1 MVAVTLKSEIRM
13 RPMRTMASQKG
24 LLRSSAKN
32 GQLLH
37 YVVRKICQLLDLPW
51 EDVLVT
57 HIFCHLPLRHLVR
70 LQRVSKQFYALI
82 QVYLANCR
90 TFDLTQIGPSLP
102 KEAFCNMLRDNKV
115 IQNLSVQNCSDW
127 VTDKELL
134 PVIGQ
139 NQHLQ
144 RMDMRGCVR
153 LTRHSLV
160 AVSLSCARLQHLG
173 LAHCEWVDSLSLR
186 SLADH
191 CAGLR
196 SVDLTACR
204 QLKDEAICYLARKCL
219 KMRSLSVA
227 VNANITDASVEEV
240 AKNCRELEQLDLTGC
255 LRVRNDS
262 IRTVAEYCPK
272 LHSLK
277 VNHCHNVTESSLDAL
292 RKRGVDIDVDPPLH
306 RALVLLQ
313 DVVGFAPF
321 INLQI

>member
-1 MVAVTLKSEIRM
+1 MDAETECCKC
-13 RPMRTMASQKG
+13 
-24 LLRSSAKN
+24 
-32 GQLLH
+32 H
-37 YVVRKICQLLDLPW
+37 LLDLPW

-57 HIFCHLPLRHLVR
+57 HIFCYLPLRQLVR

-82 QVYLANCR
+82 QVYLANCH

-102 KEAFCNMLRDNKV
+102 KEAFCNILRDNKV
-115 IQNLSVQNCSDW
+115 LQNLSVQNCSDW
-127 VTDKELL
+127 VTDTELL

-139 NQHLQ
+139 NQHLL
-144 RMDMRGCVR
+144 RVDMRGCDR

-160 AVSLSCARLQHLG
+160 AVSLSCTHLQYLG
-173 LAHCEWVDSLSLR
+173 LAHCEWVDSLSIR

-191 CAGLR
+191 CGGLR
-196 SVDLTACR
+196 SIDLTACR
-204 QLKDEAICYLARKCL
+204 QLKDEAICYLSKKCL

-227 VNANITDASVEEV
+227 VNANITDVSVEEV

-272 LHSLK
+272 LQSLK
-277 VNHCHNVTESSLDAL
+277 VNHCHNVTESSLDPL
-292 RKRGVDIDVDPPLH
+292 RKRNVEIDVEPPLQ

>member
-1 MVAVTLKSEIRM
+1 MDAETECC
-13 RPMRTMASQKG
+13 
-24 LLRSSAKN
+24 
-32 GQLLH
+32 
-37 YVVRKICQLLDLPW
+37 ICHLLDLPW

-57 HIFCHLPLRHLVR
+57 HIFCYLPLRQLVR

-102 KEAFCNMLRDNKV
+102 KEAFCNILRDNKV
-115 IQNLSVQNCSDW
+115 LQNLSVQNCSDW

-139 NQHLQ
+139 NQHLL
-144 RMDMRGCVR
+144 RVDMRGCDR

-160 AVSLSCARLQHLG
+160 AVSLSCTHLQYLG
-173 LAHCEWVDSLSLR
+173 LAHCEWVDSLSIR

-191 CAGLR
+191 CGGLR
-196 SVDLTACR
+196 SIDLTACR
-204 QLKDEAICYLARKCL
+204 QLKDEAICYLSKKCL

-227 VNANITDASVEEV
+227 VNANITDVSVEEV

-272 LHSLK
+272 LQSLK
-277 VNHCHNVTESSLDAL
+277 VNHCHNVTESSLDPL
-292 RKRGVDIDVDPPLH
+292 RKRNVEIDVEPPLQ